1 MQTFDP
7 TADSD
12 ALRAAFGRF
21 TTGVTIV
28 TVDTPTGPLGMTANS
43 FTSVSLSPPM
53 ILWCPATASLR
64 HNAFA
69 QAKRFALHILSSE
82 QEHLAREFAKAGAA
96 FHHCDWDQ
104 DATGLPLINDCS
116 ARLVCRTETRIG
128 AGDHTIIVAHV
139 EQAASSG
146 KPALAFSD
154 GKYGTF
160 TES

>member
-1 MQTFDP
+1 MKSFDP
-7 TADSD
+7 TADRD
-12 ALRAAFGRF
+12 ALRDALGQF

-28 TVDTPTGPLGMTANS
+28 TVNTPSGPLGMTANS

-53 ILWCPATASLR
+53 ILWCPATTSLR

-69 QAKRFALHILSSE
+69 TAEHFALHILSSG
-82 QEHLAREFAKAGAA
+82 QEHLAREFAKAGEA
-96 FHHCDWDQ
+96 FHHCDWDL
-104 DATGLPLINDCS
+104 DATGLPLINACS

-139 EQAASSG
+139 DQAASSG
-146 KPALAFSD
+146 KPALAFSG
-154 GKYGTF
+154 GKYGAF